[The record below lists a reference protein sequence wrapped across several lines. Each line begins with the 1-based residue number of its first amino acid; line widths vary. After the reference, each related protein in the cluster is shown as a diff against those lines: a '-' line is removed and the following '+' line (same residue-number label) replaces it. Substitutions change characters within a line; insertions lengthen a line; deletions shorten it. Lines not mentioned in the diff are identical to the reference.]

1 VGVRDDALPP
11 IEDYAIIG
19 DGRSAALVSREG
31 SIDWLCW
38 PRFDSPP
45 WFARLVDAE
54 RGGSWQIRPTGP
66 SRITRRYVPHTNV
79 LETTFDAEGGR
90 LVVLDLMTVA
100 SEADK
105 TRELLPDHELVRCV
119 TCERGEVELSVCLD
133 PRPDFGRARV
143 RVEDAG
149 RLGIR
154 WHLGTTLAT
163 LRCDVPVRLD
173 DDGRAR
179 ATFHLAAGDRA
190 SFALAYD
197 AEAPAVLPVLGDA
210 VIARVDRSI
219 AWWRAWIA
227 RARFAGP
234 DREAVLRGALT
245 LKLLAFAPSGAI
257 VAAPTTSLPERPGG
271 DLNWDYRY
279 CWLRDASFTARVLLE
294 LGYVEDAEAFCSWLL
309 HTTRLTS
316 PELRVFYDVYGN
328 RPADERELPLAGYRG
343 AVPVR
348 VGNAAFGQHQID
360 TYGEVVDAVA
370 QLLRVI
376 GPPDRETCSL
386 LRGFGAYVA
395 ERWRLPDSGIWE
407 PRGPLRHRTHSRLA
421 CWLVFDRLLDL
432 HRRGLLARVDPAPLV
447 AHRDAIRDEIERLA
461 YDSELGCYTSEL
473 APSELD
479 ASVLLMSYYGF
490 HDASSPRMRRTY
502 ARIRERLGA
511 GRGLLYRYEQSLRDR
526 EGAFWICSF
535 WAVDHLARGG
545 GTLRDARRLFDDACA
560 HASDVGLMAEEVL
573 PATGAQ
579 LGNFPQAY
587 THVGLVSAALSLEAR
602 ARRDRA
608 AAPAFRPQPEGAA

>member
-1 VGVRDDALPP
+1 VSTLPP

-19 DGRSAALVSREG
+19 NGRSAALISRDG

-45 WFARLVDAE
+45 WFGRLVDARHGGCWEIHPTE
-54 RGGSWQIRPTGP
+54 RA
-66 SRITRRYVPHTNV
+66 RITRRYVPNTNV
-79 LETTFDAEGGR
+79 LETTLVTTAGR
-90 LVVLDLMTVA
+90 CVVLDLMTVA
-100 SEADK
+100 SEQDK
-105 TRELLPDHELVRCV
+105 RCTLMPDHELVRCV
-119 TCERGEVELSVCLD
+119 TCEAGEIELSVCLD

-143 RVEDAG
+143 RVEDVG
-149 RLGIR
+149 RLGVR
-154 WHLGTTLAT
+154 WHLGTTLGT
-163 LRCDVPVRLD
+163 LRADVPVQLD
-173 DDGRAR
+173 AEGRAC
-179 ATFHLAAGDRA
+179 ATFRLAAGERA
-190 SFALAYD
+190 CFSLSYD
-197 AEAPAVLPVLGDA
+197 ADAPAVLPVLGGA
-210 VIARVDRSI
+210 VLERIDRSI

-227 RARFAGP
+227 RARYAGP

-309 HTTRLTS
+309 HTTRLTT

-328 RPADERELPLAGYRG
+328 RPADERELALTGYRG

-376 GPPDRETCSL
+376 GPADRETCEL
-386 LRGFGAYVA
+386 LCGFGQYVA
-395 ERWRLPDSGIWE
+395 ERWSLPDSGIWE

-432 HRRGLLARVDPAPLV
+432 EHRGLLTRVDVGPL
-447 AHRDAIRDEIERLA
+447 ASHRDAVRDDIECNA
-461 YDSELGCYTSEL
+461 FDPELGCYTSEL
-473 APSELD
+473 GPSELD

-490 HDASSPRMRRTY
+490 HDARSVRMRRTY
-502 ARIRERLGA
+502 ERIRERLGA
-511 GRGLLYRYEQSLRDR
+511 GPGLLYRYEQSLRDR

-545 GTLRDARRLFDDACA
+545 GTLRDARTLFDAACA
-560 HASDVGLMAEEVL
+560 HVNDVGLMAEEVW
-573 PATGAQ
+573 PATGEH

-587 THVGLVSAALSLEAR
+587 THVGLVSAAISLDAR
-602 ARRDRA
+602 ARLDARQPGRFDRSEV
-608 AAPAFRPQPEGAA
+608 RHELG

>member
-1 VGVRDDALPP
+1 VRPDALPP

-19 DGRSAALVSREG
+19 DGRSAALISRDG

-38 PRFDSPP
+38 PRFDSAP
-45 WFARLVDAE
+45 WFGRLVDAA
-54 RGGSWQIRPTGP
+54 RGGSWQIQPTAP
-66 SRITRRYVPHTNV
+66 SRITRRYIPYTNV
-79 LETTFDAEGGR
+79 LETTFETEAGR
-90 LVVLDLMTVA
+90 CALLDLMTVA
-100 SEADK
+100 SEEDK
-105 TRELLPDHELVRCV
+105 RRALMPDHELVRCV
-119 TCERGEVELSVCLD
+119 TCEMGEVELAVCLD
-133 PRPDFGRARV
+133 PRPNFGRARV
-143 RVEDAG
+143 HTEEVG
-149 RLGIR
+149 RLGVR
-154 WHLGTTLAT
+154 WHLGTTLGT
-163 LRCDVPVRLD
+163 LRSDVPVHLD
-173 DDGRAR
+173 AEGRGC
-179 ATFHLAAGDRA
+179 ATFRLAAGDRA
-190 SFALAYD
+190 CFSLSYD
-197 AEAPAVLPVLGDA
+197 ADAPAVLPVLGGA
-210 VIARVDRSI
+210 LVERIERSI
-219 AWWRAWIA
+219 AWWRSWIG
-227 RARFAGP
+227 RARYSGP

-271 DLNWDYRY
+271 ELNWDYRY

-328 RPADERELPLAGYRG
+328 QPADERDMGLTGYRG

-348 VGNAAFGQHQID
+348 VGNAAFGQCQID

-376 GPPDRETCSL
+376 GPPDRETCTL
-386 LRGFGAYVA
+386 LRGFAEYVA

-421 CWLVFDRLLDL
+421 CWLVFDRLIDL
-432 HRRGLLARVDPAPLV
+432 QRRGLLTRVDVAPFM
-447 AHRDAIRDEIERLA
+447 AHREAIRDDIERHA
-461 YDSELGCYTSEL
+461 FDPELGCYTSEL
-473 APSELD
+473 GRSELD

-490 HDASSPRMRRTY
+490 HDPGSARMRQTY
-502 ARIRERLGA
+502 ERVREHLGA
-511 GRGLLYRYEQSLRDR
+511 GRGLLYRYEQSRRDR

-545 GTLRDARRLFDDACA
+545 GTLGDARRLFDDACA
-560 HASDVGLMAEEVL
+560 HANDVGLMAEEVL

-602 ARRDRA
+602 ALSERRPPLDQRE
-608 AAPAFRPQPEGAA
+608 AAP